1 MKEEHGIILLAS
13 LVTLGITVCSALV
26 CIFQGQYGLL
36 SGVPLVFIGVLFFPL
51 IYKSDTEKVSEF
63 DEKLEKIMF
72 FVTIIIIAIS
82 FLYIYKAV

>member
-13 LVTLGITVCSALV
+13 LVALGITVCSVLV